1 MRWPFILKLI
11 GILLFVLG
19 LSMAAPLVCSLYLG
33 DGAHTGHSIA
43 MALTMAVGGALAMAL
58 PRNDNDGFTYINQRE
73 GMAVVALG
81 WFSVG
86 LFGALPFFMA
96 PDFSNYTD
104 AFFESVSGFTTTGS
118 SIMTNIEGAAPS
130 LLLWR
135 SLIQWLGGMGIIVLS
150 LAILPFLGVGGIQLY
165 KAEVPSPVPDKLTPR
180 LSESAKIL
188 WMVYAGM
195 TLVLG
200 TCLYFGGMPFFDSV
214 CHALTTL
221 PTGGFSPKNAS
232 IAHYNCAY
240 FDYILTLFMILAGI
254 NFSLHFQLLRGRPLA
269 FWRDSECRFFLG
281 TVLLL
286 TLIITFNTL
295 GPVYQTVEEAFRF
308 ASFQVASIFTT
319 TGFATADYETYP
331 GLSQAILFF
340 LMFMGASAGS
350 TGGGVKCARIMVC
363 CKYCYREL
371 FKLVHPRSISHVKV
385 NNTIISEDLL
395 RSIFGFLALYIL
407 LFVAATIA
415 LAAMGVD
422 LLTAL
427 GATASCIGNIGP
439 GFGTVGPAENFA
451 HLPQL
456 GKWLLSWCMLA
467 GRLEIYT
474 VIILLVPEFWKK

>member
-1 MRWPFILKLI
+1 MRWPFILKII

-19 LSMAAPLVCSLYLG
+19 LSMAVPLGCSLYMG
-33 DGAHTGHSIA
+33 DGAHRGHGIA
-43 MALTMAVGGALAMAL
+43 MGLTMAMGMVLTLASVRAQ
-58 PRNDNDGFTYINQRE
+58 GHTYINQRE

-81 WFSVG
+81 WLSVG

-96 PDFSNYTD
+96 PDFANYTD

-165 KAEVPSPVPDKLTPR
+165 KAEVPSPVPDKLAPR

-195 TLVLG
+195 TLLLCVF
-200 TCLYFGGMPFFDSV
+200 LYLGGMPLLESA

-232 IAHYNCAY
+232 IAHYDSAY
-240 FDYILTLFMILAGI
+240 FDYVISAFMILAGI
-254 NFSLHFQLLRGRPLA
+254 NFSLHYQLLRGRPLA

-281 TVLLL
+281 MVVLLTVFV
-286 TLIITFNTL
+286 TLNTL
-295 GPVYQTVEEAFRF
+295 GPVYNTLEEAFRF
-308 ASFQVASIFTT
+308 ATFQVASIVTT
-319 TGFATADYETYP
+319 TGFATADYEQYP
-331 GLSQAILFF
+331 GFSQAIIFF

-350 TGGGVKCARIMVC
+350 TGGGMKCARIMVC

-371 FKLVHPRSISHVKV
+371 FKLIHPRSISHIKV
-385 NNTIISEDLL
+385 NNTIIPEDLL

-407 LFVAATIA
+407 IFVVAAMS

-422 LLTAL
+422 LVTAL
-427 GATASCIGNIGP
+427 GATASCLGNIGP